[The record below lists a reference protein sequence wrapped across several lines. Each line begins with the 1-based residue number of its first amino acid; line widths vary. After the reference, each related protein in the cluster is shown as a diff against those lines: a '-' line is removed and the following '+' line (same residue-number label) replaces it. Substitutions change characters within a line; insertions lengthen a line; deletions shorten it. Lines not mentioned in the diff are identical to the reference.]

1 MSLRDIQK
9 NKDAAVQHPRPE
21 ENSRRF
27 LRLRRTLAVVFA
39 IGFFIGSGMLVCDAW
54 QKNRSFQLY
63 EDLQDTFSSS
73 GFDYVSEDTRAEE
86 PTPSLQEDEKLD
98 SMPAVTDTPDTEKTK
113 AWPAEEYREALAE
126 MRQGLASLRQ
136 INEDLYGWIF
146 VEGTAIDYPMVQG
159 EDNEY
164 YLNHAYSGEWLVN
177 GAIFVDYRCSSSV
190 KDNYNTVVYGHNIT
204 TGAMFHDV
212 TKFLSQD
219 VFTETYICV
228 YTEEGIYVYEPFSV
242 YETRYDYDYFRTD
255 FSSAEEFISFAEE
268 VRDNSEIRSKANV
281 TFDENDR
288 ILTLST
294 CTNGAFYARY
304 ALHARLIGIVEDP

>member
-9 NKDAAVQHPRPE
+9 NKDAAVHHPRPE
-21 ENSRRF
+21 ENNRRF
-27 LRLRRTLAVVFA
+27 PRVRRTLAVVFA
-39 IGFFIGSGMLVCDAW
+39 IGFFVGSGMLVYDAL
-54 QKNRSFQLY
+54 QKHRSRQLY

-73 GFDYVSEDTRAEE
+73 GFDYVTEDTRAEV
-86 PTPSLQEDEKLD
+86 TGLKKDETLD
-98 SMPAVTDTPDTEKTK
+98 TMPAITDTPDTEKTK
-113 AWPAEEYREALAE
+113 AWPAEEYREELAE

-159 EDNEY
+159 ENNEY

-219 VFTETYICV
+219 VFDETYIYV

-255 FSSAEEFISFAEE
+255 FSSGEEFVAFAEE

-304 ALHARLIGIVEDP
+304 ALHARLIGIVEDQ